1 MTCQAVPHEQT
12 PHLLLS
18 KRAEQM
24 DGKSSEGHVQV
35 LVLQINI
42 LSQGITE
49 AEEILYSFFPS

>member
-42 LSQGITE
+42 LSQGTTE
-49 AEEILYSFFPS
+49 AEQ

>member
-1 MTCQAVPHEQT
+1 MICQAVPLEQT

-24 DGKSSEGHVQV
+24 DGKPPEGHVQV
-35 LVLQINI
+35 LVLQTSI

-49 AEEILYSFFPS
+49 AEQ